1 MRPAQ
6 PTTQPCR
13 GRSSFWA
20 IGVPTCA
27 DVRPKNSGGPSTSR
41 PAPGSTRHCWT
52 PSIRVA
58 HRRAE
63 NGGGPRP
70 RPGGRVRSE
79 ADSPV
84 RLAQGLPGPQAAPR
98 GNCHRRGITLF
109 EVMLALAIFLG
120 AFAAIG
126 QVIDLGRQASVEGQ
140 LENEA
145 VLRAQTKLAEVIA
158 GVEPMTALQAQ
169 PFEDDPN
176 WTWSLTMGDAP
187 HVDVLGLTI
196 TVEHNRPNGTVDAAF
211 VLTRFVRDP
220 QLFIDAAANASLSG
234 GL

>member
-1 MRPAQ
+1 
-6 PTTQPCR
+6 
-13 GRSSFWA
+13 
-20 IGVPTCA
+20 
-27 DVRPKNSGGPSTSR
+27 
-41 PAPGSTRHCWT
+41 
-52 PSIRVA
+52 
-58 HRRAE
+58 
-63 NGGGPRP
+63 
-70 RPGGRVRSE
+70 
-79 ADSPV
+79 
-84 RLAQGLPGPQAAPR
+84 
-98 GNCHRRGITLF
+98 
-109 EVMLALAIFLG
+109 ALAVFLG

-158 GVEPMTALQAQ
+158 GIEPMTALEGQA
-169 PFEDDPN
+169 FEDDPN
-176 WTWSLTMGDAP
+176 WTWGLTMGDGP

-196 TVEHNRPNGTVDAAF
+196 TVEHTRANGSVDAAF

>member
-1 MRPAQ
+1 MR
-6 PTTQPCR
+6 
-13 GRSSFWA
+13 
-20 IGVPTCA
+20 
-27 DVRPKNSGGPSTSR
+27 ST
-41 PAPGSTRHCWT
+41 
-52 PSIRVA
+52 
-58 HRRAE
+58 HRLT
-63 NGGGPRP
+63 
-70 RPGGRVRSE
+70 PGGRLRST
-79 ADSPV
+79 ADGPARV
-84 RLAQGLPGPQAAPR
+84 GRGLPDGQTPPP

-120 AFAAIG
+120 AFAAIS

-158 GVEPMTALQAQ
+158 GIEPMAALEGQA
-169 PFEDDPN
+169 FEDDPD
-176 WTWSLTMGDAP
+176 WTWGLTMGDAP

-196 TVEHNRPNGTVDAAF
+196 TVEHTRANGSIDAAF

-220 QLFIDAAANASLSG
+220 QLFIDAAANASLSE

>member
-1 MRPAQ
+1 
-6 PTTQPCR
+6 
-13 GRSSFWA
+13 
-20 IGVPTCA
+20 
-27 DVRPKNSGGPSTSR
+27 
-41 PAPGSTRHCWT
+41 
-52 PSIRVA
+52 
-58 HRRAE
+58 
-63 NGGGPRP
+63 
-70 RPGGRVRSE
+70 
-79 ADSPV
+79 
-84 RLAQGLPGPQAAPR
+84 
-98 GNCHRRGITLF
+98 
-109 EVMLALAIFLG
+109 MLALAIFLG

-158 GVEPMTALQAQ
+158 GIEPMSAMQQQA
-169 PFEDDPN
+169 FEDDPN
-176 WTWSLTMGDAP
+176 WTWGLTMGDAP

-196 TVEHNRPNGTVDAAF
+196 TVEHTRPNGTVDAAF